1 MAQILLLA
9 NNKLVLASCCRF
21 TMKRQML
28 LEDTLLPRVPGSGEK
43 TEKGLVK
50 QAEHWKGAGADGF
63 VIPVVSP
70 AVPGSEPCA

>member
-1 MAQILLLA
+1 
-9 NNKLVLASCCRF
+9 
-21 TMKRQML
+21 ML
-28 LEDTLLPRVPGSGEK
+28 LEDTLLPNVPVSGAK

-50 QAEHWKGAGADGF
+50 QAEHWKGSGTDGF